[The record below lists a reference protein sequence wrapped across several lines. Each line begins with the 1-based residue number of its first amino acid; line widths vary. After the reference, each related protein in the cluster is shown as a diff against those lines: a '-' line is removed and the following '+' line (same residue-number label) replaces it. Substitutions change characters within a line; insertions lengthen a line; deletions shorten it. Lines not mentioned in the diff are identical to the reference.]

1 MNKES
6 ETQIR
11 NTIELM
17 NELKTK
23 FNDTIKVETPRCVE
37 YKIYSIMEKLTRII
51 LVCEDFINR
60 DEEIAVWTPQNI
72 DEFNSFIDEMFGQIT
87 SDTHELQKELKN

>member
-60 DEEIAVWTPQNI
+60 DEETQNI

-87 SDTHELQKELKN
+87 SDTHELQRELKN